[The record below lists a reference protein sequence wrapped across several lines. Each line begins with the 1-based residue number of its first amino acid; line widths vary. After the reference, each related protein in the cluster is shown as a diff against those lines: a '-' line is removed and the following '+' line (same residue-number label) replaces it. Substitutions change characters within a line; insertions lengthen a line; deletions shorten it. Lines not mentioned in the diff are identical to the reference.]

1 MTISILTDFLDTLTP
16 PIKMQKSILFLYTG
30 NEKDKNE
37 IKKNN
42 FTYNSIIKKKL
53 LWNEFTK
60 VQNIIARN

>member
-1 MTISILTDFLDTLTP
+1 
-16 PIKMQKSILFLYTG
+16 MQKSILFLYPG

-42 FTYNSIIKKKL
+42 FTYNSIIKKKF
-53 LWNEFTK
+53 LWNKFTK